1 MIFHHQKVIQLA
13 NYVYALKPKEAY
25 FHSKRMKKDETNAN
39 LSKRSHEH
47 TPKEKKKNVFI
58 FIQKGA
64 KKTKTFEA
72 KREENAFETK
82 TRTHIFTYL
91 QLNEKVKKAA

>member
-25 FHSKRMKKDETNAN
+25 FHSKRMKKNEKNVN

-47 TPKEKKKNVFI
+47 TPKEKEKKRIHIYSERSEKNENV
-58 FIQKGA
+58 
-64 KKTKTFEA
+64 
-72 KREENAFETK
+72 
-82 TRTHIFTYL
+82 
-91 QLNEKVKKAA
+91 